1 MEDSKVL
8 QEKLEESHTKE
19 EVQAAAQRVL
29 RIAPSKRRIL
39 DMTDK
44 MLLENYALIAH
55 KASSLSSAQRKLLV
69 NRVGYALNQK
79 RISVDEV
86 TTAVNNLTKLIEQEL
101 NDELQDIDRD
111 AVNEGE
117 LPGQVEDNTDDG
129 KE

>member
-1 MEDSKVL
+1 MEESKVL
-8 QEKLEESHTKE
+8 QEKLTESHTKE
-19 EVQAAAQRVL
+19 EVQDAAQRVL

-44 MLLENYALIAH
+44 MLLDNYALIAH

-69 NRVGYALNQK
+69 NRVGYALKQK

-86 TTAVNNLTKLIEQEL
+86 TAAVNNLTKLIEEEL
-101 NDELQDIDRD
+101 NNELQDTDRD

-117 LPGQVEDNTDDG
+117 LPGQAEDNTDNS